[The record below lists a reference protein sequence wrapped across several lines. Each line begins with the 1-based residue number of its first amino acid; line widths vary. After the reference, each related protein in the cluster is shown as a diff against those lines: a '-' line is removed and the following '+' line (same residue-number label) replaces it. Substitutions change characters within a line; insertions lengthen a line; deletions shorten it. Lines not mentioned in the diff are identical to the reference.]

1 MSVVIDKKPGDMFF
15 TCIPPVSFYN
25 RRFLCQYMLCFFIFS
40 KKLVQCG
47 YYFVIFT
54 VDIHVAEI

>member
-1 MSVVIDKKPGDMFF
+1 MRLCQRFDTTS
-15 TCIPPVSFYN
+15 SFYN

-54 VDIHVAEI
+54 VNIHVAEI

>member
-1 MSVVIDKKPGDMFF
+1 MSVVIDKKPGDMFGEG
-15 TCIPPVSFYN
+15 IPPVSCYN

>member
-1 MSVVIDKKPGDMFF
+1 MSVYAF
-15 TCIPPVSFYN
+15 VS
-25 RRFLCQYMLCFFIFS
+25 FIFS

>member
-1 MSVVIDKKPGDMFF
+1 MSEKISLDSSV
-15 TCIPPVSFYN
+15 
-25 RRFLCQYMLCFFIFS
+25 IFS

>member
-1 MSVVIDKKPGDMFF
+1 MSV
-15 TCIPPVSFYN
+15 YAL
-25 RRFLCQYMLCFFIFS
+25 FLYFS

>member
-1 MSVVIDKKPGDMFF
+1 MSVVIDKKPGGYVLRMYS
-15 TCIPPVSFYN
+15 PVSFYN

>member
-1 MSVVIDKKPGDMFF
+1 MSVVIDK
-15 TCIPPVSFYN
+15 N

>member
-1 MSVVIDKKPGDMFF
+1 MLVL
-15 TCIPPVSFYN
+15 THPPVSFYN

>member
-1 MSVVIDKKPGDMFF
+1 MY
-15 TCIPPVSFYN
+15 PPVSFYN